1 MSYAAAFK
9 TYCVR
14 PDAAIVPTLE
24 ITWPGD
30 WPAGRYSSSAFAV
43 AGLGQFVEAVSPASF
58 GDITDGYE
66 ARTTGLTQLETTVTL
81 IDKDRSIMRILE
93 GPYECRRAR
102 AVACWGSPGLARAD
116 WETLLDG
123 IIDRWAYHDGCL
135 VDLTI
140 RTDARWLDGRARE
153 VLSPAEWANLPDA
166 SRGIYMP
173 NVFGS
178 HDGQN
183 ITALGFVPTVMVRFS
198 AGALRWDLVAHGA
211 MSAVPRVY
219 LNGAADRTGL
229 PTLGLKTVS
238 VHYSIAYPIV
248 GGKLCTV
255 IQWLGGSIPA
265 VGDTVQC
272 DVDGVTNVGAGGG
285 TLVTN
290 PVTQMRLWL
299 VNHGWGRWLAGAYLS
314 EASSPLDSASWSLA
328 EAYAALHGLEG
339 AFRVGGTAEPARV
352 EDEFK
357 KWLDGWRIFRAWWT
371 PAGKIGLRAFEL
383 THPGVGT
390 GDEFDL
396 VRKADFLSRPEVS
409 DDVSGLASRV
419 SLTHLFE
426 AASGKAHGALD
437 VQDLSQDEQATENV
451 RMEFSAARF

>member
-1 MSYAAAFK
+1 MSYSAAFRA
-9 TYCVR
+9 YAVR
-14 PDAAIVPTLE
+14 HDKDIVPTLE
-24 ITWPGD
+24 VTWPGD

-43 AGLGQFVEAVSPASF
+43 ASLGQFVEAVSPATF

-81 IDKDRSIMRILE
+81 IDKDRSITRILE

-123 IIDRWAYHDGCL
+123 MLDRWAYHDGYL

-140 RTDARWLDGRARE
+140 RTDARWLDGRSRE

-166 SRGIYMP
+166 SRGIYLP

-183 ITALGFVPTVMVRFS
+183 MTAQGFVPTTMVRFS
-198 AGALRWDLVAHGA
+198 AGSLRWDLVAHGA
-211 MSAVPRVY
+211 MSSVPRVY
-219 LNGAADRTGL
+219 QNGT
-229 PTLGLKTVS
+229 LKTAG
-238 VHYSIAYPIV
+238 VHYSIAYPVV

-255 IQWLGGSIPA
+255 IQWIVIPA
-265 VGDTVQC
+265 ATDTVQC
-272 DVDGVTNVGAGGG
+272 DVDGATNVGAGGG

-299 VNHGWGRWLAGAYLS
+299 VNHGWGRWLTGAYLS
-314 EASSPLDSASWSLA
+314 EASSPLDSTSWSLA
-328 EAYAALHGLEG
+328 EAYAAKYLLEG
-339 AFRVGGTAEPARV
+339 AFRVGGTTEPARV
-352 EDEFK
+352 EDVFK
-357 KWLDGWRIFRAWWT
+357 AWLDGWRIFRAWWT
-371 PAGKIGLRAFEL
+371 PAGKLGLRAFEL
-383 THPGVGT
+383 THPGVGN

-396 VRKADFLSRPEVS
+396 VRKGDFLSRPEVS
-409 DDVSGLASRV
+409 DDVTGLVSRV
-419 SLTHLFE
+419 SLTHLYE
-426 AASGKAHGALD
+426 AASGKAWGALD
-437 VQDLSQDEQATENV
+437 VQDLSQDEQATESV
-451 RMEFSAARF
+451 RMEHSAARF